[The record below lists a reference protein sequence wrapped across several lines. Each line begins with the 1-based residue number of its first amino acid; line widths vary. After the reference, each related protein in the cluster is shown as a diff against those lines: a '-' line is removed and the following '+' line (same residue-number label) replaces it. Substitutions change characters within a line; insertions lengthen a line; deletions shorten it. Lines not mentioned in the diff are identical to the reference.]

1 MLEIAKRKGLP
12 LGGGLGSAGVE
23 IKSEKLNRCSAMRT
37 TCIAGRSIVT
47 SWTTGARRNYDVEVA
62 DIDEGIRAVP
72 LANVQLV
79 EIQLEPVRVEP
90 NLADTDGAMQR
101 RSQLPGG
108 YVPQEQWYADEARQ
122 AEERDD
128 TQDAQS
134 DFAHAARAAK
144 FRCARGKRPDA
155 LRRGLTKVD
164 HARCSMPR
172 SHTNTKTRAPPCA
185 QLLTVTRTLVH
196 LPRGTGTIADLC
208 GRRVGL
214 AEI

>member
-1 MLEIAKRKGLP
+1 M
-12 LGGGLGSAGVE
+12 
-23 IKSEKLNRCSAMRT
+23 
-37 TCIAGRSIVT
+37 
-47 SWTTGARRNYDVEVA
+47 
-62 DIDEGIRAVP
+62 RAVP
-72 LANVQLV
+72 FANVQLV

-144 FRCARGKRPDA
+144 FRHSCGKRPDA
-155 LRRGLTKVD
+155 LCRGVTKVD
-164 HARCSMPR
+164 HARCS
-172 SHTNTKTRAPPCA
+172 TPPVPYKYKDA
-185 QLLTVTRTLVH
+185 RP
-196 LPRGTGTIADLC
+196 LPARNF
-208 GRRVGL
+208 
-214 AEI
+214 